1 MDQQSLCFNM
11 HLQRSPKIH
20 IYRFI
25 IKNLPAYF
33 ESVNNSEKGDDY
45 LTDGGNPKDSD
56 FTLDSEGNRRKF
68 TR

>member
-1 MDQQSLCFNM
+1 M
-11 HLQRSPKIH
+11 
-20 IYRFI
+20 I
-25 IKNLPAYF
+25 IKYLSAVRNTYLPAYF